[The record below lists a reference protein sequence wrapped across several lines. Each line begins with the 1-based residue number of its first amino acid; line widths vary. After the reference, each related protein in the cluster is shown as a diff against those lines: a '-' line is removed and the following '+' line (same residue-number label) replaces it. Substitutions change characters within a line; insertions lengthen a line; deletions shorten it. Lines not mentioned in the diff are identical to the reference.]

1 MKTKLKARFVIG
13 YDPKQRDHV
22 YWKNGQV
29 VFEGDR
35 VLSVGPADDTP
46 ADVVKDYGL
55 SLIAPGFVDL
65 NALADIDTSVID
77 FDQKAGE
84 RYRLNRQWSQRYVK
98 EGPRDVFSA
107 GETLRGGMYSLV
119 QHIRRGTTTV
129 APVTGLLH
137 RGWAEGRKEFE
148 GLAQIARELGLRTY
162 LGPSFRSGVN
172 VVTPEGKVTT
182 HWDEE
187 AGKKGLAEST
197 AFLRDLKAG
206 GKDSLIQGLLVP
218 STIETCSPELLLAT
232 AAAAAELDLPV
243 RLHATQSMQEF
254 CLIRE
259 RYHRTPVEQLEALGL
274 LNRRLLLPHCL
285 YITGIS
291 RPGCGEGDDLGR
303 IAASGAAVLHCPF
316 VLAESGTALI
326 TFQKLRERGIPIALA
341 TDCYPPDM
349 IRNMYVGIVM
359 CLVQGDTATTA
370 DLYRA
375 ATLAGA
381 EALGRE
387 DLGRL
392 CPGSKA
398 DIAVFDLDSFHLGQ
412 IDDPLRTL
420 VLNGSG
426 TDAID
431 VFIDGRQVMENRRI
445 PGVDLGELH
454 HWSQGYFGT
463 LKASYA
469 KRAYERLTPEELFP
483 PAFPIQN
490 EAMAQAGSGES

>member
-1 MKTKLKARFVIG
+1 MKTKLTARFVIG
-13 YDPKQRDHV
+13 YDPDRQDHV
-22 YWKNGQV
+22 YWNNGQV

-84 RYRLNRQWSQRYVK
+84 KYRLNRQWSQRYVQ
-98 EGPRDVFSA
+98 EGPKDVFSPE
-107 GETLRGGMYSLV
+107 ETLNAGRYSLV

-137 RGWAEGRKEFE
+137 RGWAEGREEFE
-148 GLAQIARELGLRTY
+148 RLAQAARELGIRTY

-172 VVTPEGKVTT
+172 VVTPEGKVTA
-182 HWDEE
+182 HWDEK
-187 AGKKGLAEST
+187 AGKQGLEESV
-197 AFLRDLKAG
+197 AFLKDLKAQN
-206 GKDSLIQGLLVP
+206 DSLIRGLMVP
-218 STIETCSPELLLAT
+218 STIETCSEDLLRAT
-232 AAAAAELDLPV
+232 AAAAVELDVPV
-243 RLHATQSMQEF
+243 RLHATQSRQEF
-254 CLIRE
+254 RLIQE
-259 RYHRTPVEQLEALGL
+259 RYSRTPVGHLDALGL
-274 LNRRLLLPHCL
+274 LNSRLLLPHCI
-285 YITGIS
+285 YVTGIPRS
-291 RPGCGEGDDLGR
+291 GCGEGDDLER
-303 IAASGAAVLHCPF
+303 IAASGATVLHCPF
-316 VLAESGTALI
+316 VLAESGTVLS
-326 TFQKLRERGIPIALA
+326 TFRLLRDKGISIALA

-359 CLVQGDTATTA
+359 CLVQGDTASTA
-370 DLYRA
+370 DLFRA

-381 EALGRE
+381 QALGRE

-398 DIAVFDLDSFHLGQ
+398 DIAIFDLDSFHLGQ

-426 TDAID
+426 MDASD
-431 VFIDGRQVMENRRI
+431 VYIDGRQVMENRRI
-445 PGVDLGELH
+445 PGVNLEQLH
-454 HWSQGYFGT
+454 HWSQGHFGT

-469 KRAYERLTPEELFP
+469 QRAYQRLSPEELFP
-483 PAFPIQN
+483 PAFP
-490 EAMAQAGSGES
+490 AGN